1 MARDGFSKLL
11 AAGLTAV
18 FALQAVV
25 IIGGVVRLIP
35 LTGVTLPFVSFGG
48 SSVIANMILLGLLL
62 MISNDA
68 RRPPT
73 PPGDRQRDCGGAA
86 GVNSPIVRLY
96 GLMLLLF
103 AALVG
108 FTSYWAVFDADNL
121 KDNPENRRPLI
132 AEQTVQRG
140 IIKTADGVTVAES
153 FPVGGG
159 KNPVYVREYPQGT
172 LFGHPVGY
180 SFIEVGR
187 TGIERSE
194 NGFLAGERNEFA
206 SIIDQ
211 IRDVPQEG
219 DDVTLTIDAQTQGIA
234 TQALESA
241 IAANAPTSGVGGGV
255 VAIEPDTGAVRV
267 MASSPGFDPNGL
279 KNEGESERLND
290 AQGSPLLNRPT
301 QSVYPPGSTMKVVTA
316 AAGLDSGEIQPDTVI
331 NADSPKEIGGVDL
344 QNAGGES
351 FGDISATDAL
361 TNSVN
366 TYWAQVGERLGTGTM
381 VEYMERFGFYADPEL
396 DYPDGRDG
404 RERRDQRRWRAR
416 ARRLRRRAGRNR
428 PGRDRGPG
436 AGVRAADGRGRRRG
450 GQWGRADGTHLP
462 PEGDRPRRADD
473 GGVGPPRA
481 KPGDQRGGGR
491 PADRDDDPGDPGGNR
506 GRTDR
511 RRGGRSP
518 ARPERPRSISRAS
531 TSLGSSASRRPRTRR
546 SRSRPR
552 SSAARAASAATV
564 AGPIATQV
572 MESLLNR

>member
-1 MARDGFSKLL
+1 
-11 AAGLTAV
+11 
-18 FALQAVV
+18 
-25 IIGGVVRLIP
+25 
-35 LTGVTLPFVSFGG
+35 
-48 SSVIANMILLGLLL
+48 
-62 MISNDA
+62 
-68 RRPPT
+68 
-73 PPGDRQRDCGGAA
+73 
-86 GVNSPIVRLY
+86 
-96 GLMLLLF
+96 MLLLF

-121 KDNPENRRPLI
+121 KDNGQNRRPLI
-132 AEQTVQRG
+132 AEQTVKRG
-140 IIKTADGVTVAES
+140 TIKTADGVTVAES

-159 KNPVYVREYPQGT
+159 KDPVYVREYPEGA

-180 SFIEVGR
+180 NFIEVGR
-187 TGIERSE
+187 TGIERAE
-194 NGFLAGERNEFA
+194 NGFLAGERNEFS

-211 IRDVPQEG
+211 LRDVPQEG

-234 TQALESA
+234 TQALQSA

-279 KNEGESERLND
+279 QNERESERLRT
-290 AQGSPLLNRPT
+290 AQGSPLVNRPT

-316 AAGLDSGEIQPDTVI
+316 AAGLDSGEIQPETVI

-396 DYPDGRDG
+396 DYPADQMAASGAINGDGELVRDGFDVGRVAIGQGGTEGQALASVLQMAEVAAAVANGGVLMEPTFLQKVTDPDGRTTEELDP
-404 RERRDQRRWRAR
+404 REQ
-416 ARRLRRRAGRNR
+416 NR
-428 PGRDRGPG
+428 
-436 AGVRAADGRGRRRG
+436 V
-450 GQWGRADGTHLP
+450 
-462 PEGDRPRRADD
+462 
-473 GGVGPPRA
+473 
-481 KPGDQRGGGR
+481 
-491 PADRDDDPGDPGGNR
+491 
-506 GRTDR
+506 
-511 RRGGRSP
+511 
-518 ARPERPRSISRAS
+518 ISEE
-531 TSLGSSASRRPRTRR
+531 
-546 SRSRPR
+546 
-552 SSAARAASAATV
+552 AASQVTEMMTRVTQEGTAAGLTVDGVVFAGKTGTAEINLEGLNQPWFIGFAPAQDPQIAVAATIERCQGCFGGTV